1 MKELFGIETLEEFEH
16 FLKKQNQDEI
26 RRKMLDLFYQ
36 LCIYRN
42 ISDWNKAVRLCEG
55 LAIIGWGE
63 HEPVQAVRGKFYNG
77 NPETKFINRYSQAR
91 FLDAI
96 WSKRKAGYTLEQG
109 RTSYHFSPQLPGN
122 ESIAW
127 DYNVTEIIENSKFET
142 QRNWI
147 PRNPIR
153 ITRGVAN
160 CYETSE
166 ELVDRIN
173 ELVNYLDKE
182 MRPESYGTDLNQIIV
197 IVSMSYSRVNHVIAS
212 DDIKTKNTSKLYVEL
227 KKLYTTDEIQ
237 NNCYFL
243 RHRFDFGGFSKKS
256 GKIKIELRLEKE
268 FSELPFRGQL
278 EKFTEYLHT
287 GIDMVVKKLKSKKL
301 NYDLDNMQ
309 SDFNILVSNWAEQ
322 DEKVL

>member
-1 MKELFGIETLEEFEH
+1 
-16 FLKKQNQDEI
+16 
-26 RRKMLDLFYQ
+26 
-36 LCIYRN
+36 
-42 ISDWNKAVRLCEG
+42 
-55 LAIIGWGE
+55 
-63 HEPVQAVRGKFYNG
+63 
-77 NPETKFINRYSQAR
+77 
-91 FLDAI
+91 
-96 WSKRKAGYTLEQG
+96 
-109 RTSYHFSPQLPGN
+109 
-122 ESIAW
+122 
-127 DYNVTEIIENSKFET
+127 
-142 QRNWI
+142 
-147 PRNPIR
+147 
-153 ITRGVAN
+153 VAN

>member
-1 MKELFGIETLEEFEH
+1 
-16 FLKKQNQDEI
+16 
-26 RRKMLDLFYQ
+26 
-36 LCIYRN
+36 
-42 ISDWNKAVRLCEG
+42 
-55 LAIIGWGE
+55 
-63 HEPVQAVRGKFYNG
+63 
-77 NPETKFINRYSQAR
+77 
-91 FLDAI
+91 
-96 WSKRKAGYTLEQG
+96 
-109 RTSYHFSPQLPGN
+109 
-122 ESIAW
+122 
-127 DYNVTEIIENSKFET
+127 
-142 QRNWI
+142 
-147 PRNPIR
+147 
-153 ITRGVAN
+153 VAN

-227 KKLYTTDEIQ
+227 KKLYTTDEIK

-243 RHRFDFGGFSKKS
+243 RHRFDFGGFSQKS

-278 EKFTEYLHT
+278 ETFTEYLHT

-301 NYDLDNMQ
+301 NYDLDSAKGNVRKEKKVNY
-309 SDFNILVSNWAEQ
+309 FN
-322 DEKVL
+322 